1 MPLVAQFFSH
11 LASSLPVERQYREI
25 PYLAR
30 DLGAAIFTPA
40 HSAGLGD
47 QVHHAL
53 AQIPQP
59 PSPGSPPRRPW
70 SSHQNGRG
78 LIR

>member
-1 MPLVAQFFSH
+1 MTEAVPVPLVAQFFSH

-30 DLGAAIFTPA
+30 ELGAAIITPA
-40 HSAGLGD
+40 QSVGLGAE
-47 QVHHAL
+47 VHHAL

-59 PSPGSPPRRPW
+59 ASPGSRARRP
-70 SSHQNGRG
+70 
-78 LIR
+78 